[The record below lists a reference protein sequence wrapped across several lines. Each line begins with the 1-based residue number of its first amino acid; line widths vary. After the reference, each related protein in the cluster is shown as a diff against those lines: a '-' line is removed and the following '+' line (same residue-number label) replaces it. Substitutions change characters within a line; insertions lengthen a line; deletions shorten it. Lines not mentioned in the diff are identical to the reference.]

1 MGKDAG
7 PVPADTTS
15 LPPGQPVGFHV
26 AEVKLLPNDV
36 SAFITPVRDLNGD
49 ACALLKVVAPPD
61 FAFSSPL
68 GIVKRTDEVG
78 EIWLYLPHGTK
89 RITLKHPQWGVLRD
103 YRFAHPLESHMVY
116 EMRVA
121 LPKPKAI
128 HTRDTIIFTQ
138 TVTDTIVVDRHKPRL
153 PWRMHGVFT
162 VSFHGN
168 GPSWGILF
176 AMMRRHGFFLHAQ
189 SDFRRI
195 GPTTQSCNQD
205 GYLPGSEVKP
215 YYTGR
220 TRRSSLAFTAGLSHW
235 LWPWLGIFYGAGY
248 GRSSVAWE
256 LSESEGGGYVLNK
269 GLSAKGLTAE
279 AGLLFSYKRIC
290 LSASALTVTGEQ
302 WQASIGIGI
311 KI

>member
-153 PWRMHGVFT
+153 PWRMHG
-162 VSFHGN
+162 
-168 GPSWGILF
+168 
-176 AMMRRHGFFLHAQ
+176 
-189 SDFRRI
+189 I